1 MAKRDWSEKM
11 EDEVAQ
17 AEEMSLEEAKAFRA
31 SLHKEIEKI
40 LSPAEKREA
49 FRKFWALNKSR
60 YGKTK
65 DIEPVLWVHLEA
77 SGFSDP
83 SKFIEGLE
91 HFGLKRSKK

>member
-1 MAKRDWSEKM
+1 MAKRENFDKE
-11 EDEVAQ
+11 EVVA
-17 AEEMSLEEAKAFRA
+17 AAEMSLEEAKAFRA
-31 SLHKEIEKI
+31 SLHKPVEKI
-40 LSPAEKREA
+40 LTSAEKREA
-49 FRKFWALNKSR
+49 FRKFWAMNKSR

-83 SKFIEGLE
+83 EKFVEGLE

>member
-1 MAKRDWSEKM
+1 MAKREFSEQ
-11 EDEVAQ
+11 EEIAVP
-17 AEEMSLEEAKAFRA
+17 EMSLEEAKAYRA
-31 SLHKEIEKI
+31 SLHKPQEVLLNE
-40 LSPAEKREA
+40 AEKREA

-83 SKFIEGLE
+83 STFIEGLE
-91 HFGLKRSKK
+91 HFGLIRSKK

>member
-1 MAKRDWSEKM
+1 MAKRDWSTEK
-11 EDEVAQ
+11 
-17 AEEMSLEEAKAFRA
+17 EEIVEAPEMTLEEAKAFRA
-31 SLHKEIEKI
+31 SLHKPTETS
-40 LSPAEKREA
+40 LTAPEKREA
-49 FRKFWALNKSR
+49 FRKFWAMNKSR

-83 SKFIEGLE
+83 AKFVEGLE